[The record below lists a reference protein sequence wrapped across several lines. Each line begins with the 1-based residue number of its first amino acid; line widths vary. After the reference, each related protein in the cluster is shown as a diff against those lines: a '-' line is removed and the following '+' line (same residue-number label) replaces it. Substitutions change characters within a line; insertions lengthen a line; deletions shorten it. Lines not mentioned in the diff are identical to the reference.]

1 MNYPVTYEDDFLL
14 REIGSIATKA
24 DVAITELIANAHD
37 AGASKVNIV
46 FPDKLGSLVTVEDN
60 GIGMTNEEFELRWLK
75 LRYDRRKHQGSFVE
89 IPSGNKLLSKRLA
102 FGRNGIGRHAGLCF
116 SDSYTV
122 ETWKA
127 ARKNKYVL
135 SLSSGAQPIEVSS
148 HYEEE
153 ATGHGTKVSVV
164 AERHLI
170 NFDELKEIISARFL
184 FNPEFKVYINDSL
197 ITLSEHPGLIRETE
211 ISPVGN
217 IKLKLSLVDSSSV
230 SKSANQHG
238 VAFWLGGRLLGSPSW
253 SIQGQ
258 QVFDGRKT
266 FAKRYTLIAQSDD
279 LLDYVEADWSGFKN
293 DFSTIE
299 LITEQISSF
308 VKACY
313 FDLSKTEVDTAKRQV
328 FSNHKSD
335 LRELP
340 KLAQKELYDFVDSI
354 LSENPDIKIELLEL
368 AFKAAINLEKSR
380 AGISLLHKLTNI
392 NTSDVEALDQFLED
406 WNVSDAMVILAEI
419 DARIKVIEAI
429 QRLSDD
435 HTVDELHTL
444 HPLIERARWVFG
456 PEFDTPEYAS
466 NKGLRK
472 TMEIVFKKSF
482 KKEQF
487 LNSAKRPDIVVG
499 ESSSVSLVGLEQFVG
514 ELKKTQK
521 VLLIELKKGGFQI
534 GRDETDQA
542 KRYVEDIWHAGVD
555 SSQPYIKA
563 YVVGDS
569 ICPKASKF
577 QKIGASES
585 QQFGEVHAITFNEM
599 VRTAE
604 ARLFLLKENIENRYE
619 NIEKNELLNE
629 LLGEPEQSK
638 LDFALGQN

>member
-1 MNYPVTYEDDFLL
+1 MVYSVTYEDDFLL
-14 REIGSIATKA
+14 REIGTIATKA
-24 DVAITELIANAHD
+24 DVAMTELIANAHD
-37 AGASKVNIV
+37 AGASEVKII
-46 FPDKLGSLVTVEDN
+46 FPDEIGGLITVEDN
-60 GIGMTNEEFELRWLK
+60 GIGMTNQQFEQRWLK
-75 LRYDRRKHQGSFVE
+75 LRYDRRKHQGLFVDIPTDNE
-89 IPSGNKLLSKRLA
+89 ISKKRLA
-102 FGRNGIGRHAGLCF
+102 FGRNGVGRHAGLCF
-116 SDSYTV
+116 SDTYTV
-122 ETWKA
+122 ETWQEAK
-127 ARKNKYVL
+127 RNRYVL
-135 SLSSGAQPIEVSS
+135 VLSSGSQPIKVDS
-148 HYEEE
+148 HYEDE
-153 ATGHGTKVSVV
+153 ATGHGTKISVV

-170 NFDELKEIISARFL
+170 DLDELKEIISARFL
-184 FNPEFKVYINDSL
+184 FNPEFKVYINGSL
-197 ITLSEHPGLIRETE
+197 ITLSEHPGLIKETE
-211 ISPVGN
+211 INPVGD

-230 SKSANQHG
+230 SKNASQHG

-258 QVFDGRKT
+258 QVLDGRKT
-266 FAKRYTLIAQSDD
+266 FAKRYTLIAQSND

-293 DFSTIE
+293 DFSAIE
-299 LITEQISSF
+299 LISEQISSF

-313 FDLSKTEVDTAKRQV
+313 FELSKAEVDTAKRHV

-368 AFKAAINLEKSR
+368 VFKAAINLEKSR

-392 NTSDVEALDQFLED
+392 NASDVEALDKFLDE
-406 WNVSDAMVILAEI
+406 WSVSDAMIILAEI

-429 QRLSDD
+429 QRLSND

-456 PEFDTPEYAS
+456 PEFDSPEYAS
-466 NKGLRK
+466 NKGLIK
-472 TMEIVFKKSF
+472 TMETVFKKSF

-499 ESSSVSLVGLEQFVG
+499 ENSSISLVGLEQFVG

-619 NIEKNELLNE
+619 NIENNELLNE
-629 LLGEPEQSK
+629 LLSEPLQNK
-638 LDFALGQN
+638 LDLASGQN

>member
-24 DVAITELIANAHD
+24 DVAVTELIANAHD
-37 AGASKVNIV
+37 AGASEVKVI
-46 FPDKLGSLVTVEDN
+46 FPEDIGGIITVEDN
-60 GIGMTNEEFELRWLK
+60 GIGMTNQQFEQRWLK

-89 IPSGNKLLSKRLA
+89 IPTDNELSKKRLA
-102 FGRNGIGRHAGLCF
+102 FGRNGVGRHAGLCF
-116 SDSYTV
+116 SDKYTV
-122 ETWKA
+122 ETWKNG
-127 ARKNKYVL
+127 RKNKYVL
-135 SLSSGAQPIEVSS
+135 VLSSGAQPIKVDDHRES
-148 HYEEE
+148 E
-153 ATGHGTKVSVV
+153 ASGHGTKISVV
-164 AERHLI
+164 VERHLI
-170 NFDELKEIISARFL
+170 DLDELKEIISARFL
-184 FNPEFKVYINDSL
+184 FNPEFKVYINGNL
-197 ITLSEHPGLIRETE
+197 ISLSEHPGLIKETK
-211 ISPVGN
+211 INPIGD
-217 IKLKLSLVDSSSV
+217 IKLKLSLVDSTSV
-230 SKSANQHG
+230 SKSASQHG

-253 SIQGQ
+253 SIHGR
-258 QVFDGRKT
+258 QVLDGRKT

-293 DFSTIE
+293 DFSAIE
-299 LITEQISSF
+299 LITDQISSF

-313 FDLSKTEVDTAKRQV
+313 FELSKTEVDTAKRHV
-328 FSNHKSD
+328 FSHHKSD
-335 LRELP
+335 LKELP
-340 KLAQKELYDFVDSI
+340 RLAQKELYDFVDTI
-354 LSENPDIKIELLEL
+354 LCENPDIKIELLEL

-392 NTSDVEALDQFLED
+392 NTSDVEALNQFLDD
-406 WNVSDAMVILAEI
+406 WNISDAMVILAEI
-419 DARIKVIEAI
+419 DARIKVVEAI
-429 QRLSDD
+429 QRLSND
-435 HTVDELHTL
+435 HSVDELHTL

-499 ESSSVSLVGLEQFVG
+499 ENSSVSLVGLEQFIG
-514 ELKKTQK
+514 ELKKTQR

-585 QQFGEVHAITFNEM
+585 QQFGEVHAITFNEL

-619 NIEKNELLNE
+619 NLEKNELLNE

-638 LDFALGQN
+638 LDFVSGQN